1 MASKVVS
8 ILFIAASTAGSLGF
22 PVLPFKERKRA
33 LITAALASDTLRFF
47 IGICVVLLGFGCE
60 SLALS
65 LFNYRP
71 SKVAR
76 IEEFQ
81 LLLDSGTT

>member
-1 MASKVVS
+1 MASKVFS

-22 PVLPFKERKRA
+22 PVLPF
-33 LITAALASDTLRFF
+33 ITAAVASNTLRFF